1 MPISNPVY
9 SLQGQSEGTAA
20 IDTVTDPLQ
29 IVGTDLSIKDA
40 STVQKGAV
48 QLVSD
53 ISDITSPDKAPTVS
67 YIKELINN
75 SLINPNNLAN
85 VDFATLTNIAL
96 TGGVTYLGQV
106 IPTNSR
112 VLVTGQT
119 DATTNGIYLSND
131 GGAWARTTDAD
142 TIEKLY
148 LSQTISLNATK
159 GLYLCTIPKDAVLGV
174 SAITFIQLY
183 QTNDDT
189 IGVRLYQPSTIYNVN
204 DLVVNPSVDEF
215 IFKCLVNGTNNIPPS
230 MASANWEIYQ
240 GLLYANSAVVTS
252 NGDDNKTES
261 FPYLTYTG
269 AIFDMLIGA
278 YIEGRAVT
286 NTETITP
293 KQGMKLSGK
302 NVQVNNLIVNVND
315 VKCDGI
321 IFANTIGTAAGMS
334 VTGTTNSQF
343 INCSVSN
350 GANAYAINLGGTWDG
365 IHKFLN
371 LNVTGNIQV
380 VGTTATGVVY
390 FENIN
395 NALTLTLNCTNAKVY
410 ISNCPNITIVNTLS
424 GSVTVD
430 GVLNP
435 IANDIVTIDANLQ
448 QKDSGK
454 KFSID
459 GTFAADSDNN
469 ISTEKAIKAYV
480 DSLFP
485 VGKIEYFANTVNF
498 NKRLVLN
505 NQAVSRTTYAALFAL
520 WGTTYGIGDGV
531 TTFNVPDMRD
541 KVLGMAGSSHSIGTS
556 AGTETTTGIVNHT
569 HTLEHTHSINHD
581 HGSFNSGSAGDA
593 SIPNG
598 GFGLM
603 RKSSGEQ
610 DTITA
615 TDRSPG
621 EPDLITSP
629 SGWSHDHTVDVPN
642 FTGTSGNA
650 STATT
655 STTGTGATVSL
666 LQPTGYIGSWYV
678 YAGV

>member
-9 SLQGQSEGTAA
+9 SLQSGGTAT

-29 IVGTDLSIKDA
+29 IIGTDLSIKDA

-53 ISDITSPDKAPTVS
+53 ISDITSTDKAPTVS

-96 TGGVTYLGQV
+96 TGSVTYLGQV

-112 VLVTGQT
+112 VLVAGQT
-119 DATTNGIYLSND
+119 DATTDGIYLSDD

-142 TIEKLY
+142 TITKLY

-174 SAITFIQLY
+174 SAITFIQLH

-204 DLVVNPSVDEF
+204 DLVVNPSVDEY
-215 IFKCLVNGTNNIPPS
+215 IYYCLVDGTNNIPPS
-230 MASANWEIYQ
+230 MESANWEIYQ
-240 GLLYANSAVVTS
+240 GLLYQDSAIVAP
-252 NGDDNKTES
+252 NGDDDKSEG

-269 AIFDMLIGA
+269 AIVDMPIDA
-278 YIEGRAVT
+278 YIEGRAVI
-286 NTETITP
+286 NTETITT

-334 VTGTTNSQF
+334 VTGATNSQF
-343 INCSVSN
+343 SNCSVST
-350 GANAYAINLGGTWDG
+350 GANAYAINFGGTWDG

-380 VGTTATGVVY
+380 VGTTTTGVVY

-395 NALTLTLNCTNAKVY
+395 NALTLTLNCANAKVY

-459 GTFAADSDNN
+459 GTFAANSDNN
-469 ISTEKAIKAYV
+469 IPTEKAVKTLVSTVIAGARAN
-480 DSLFP
+480 DFISLTK
-485 VGKIEYFANTVNF
+485 VGGNYTTSSTIPTTSVTNERILWNTILSQQN
-498 NKRLVLN
+498 
-505 NQAVSRTTYAALFAL
+505 
-520 WGTTYGIGDGV
+520 
-531 TTFNVPDMRD
+531 
-541 KVLGMAGSSHSIGTS
+541 
-556 AGTETTTGIVNHT
+556 
-569 HTLEHTHSINHD
+569 INSYI
-581 HGSFNSGSAGDA
+581 SFNAAHGVFTLAAGRFYEVICNSAPLYGSEYSTYFHTIRDTAGVDYA
-593 SIPNG
+593 RG
-598 GFGLM
+598 Y
-603 RKSSGEQ
+603 RKVVSTSTDQVGS
-610 DTITA
+610 TLTA
-615 TDRSPG
+615 IIKC
-621 EPDLITSP
+621 ITSKIVFIYNP
-629 SGWSHDHTVDVPN
+629 GGWGSGIYSPTDNRVFLTIKDL
-642 FTGTSGNA
+642 
-650 STATT
+650 
-655 STTGTGATVSL
+655 GA
-666 LQPTGYIGSWYV
+666 I
-678 YAGV
+678 